1 MIRASN
7 STWIPRKTTRTY
19 VRDLTRLARKSRKYL
34 AKDEVGA
41 ICVQGYELVLK
52 GFIHPSCR
60 GWYRLHCSLRSRC
73 GAGSGQAFA
82 ERQRSFGAIRQSDR
96 RKRSLHQTP
105 VAVRERNGAD
115 ARTRRERENG
125 NFRRA
130 PEQDVDEDE
139 HSRSRRFQH
148 GLRRESSLDEQRID
162 RPDAPGGKDGRTSR
176 NASGFQPRA
185 A

>member
-60 GWYRLHCSLRSRC
+60 GRYGLHCSMRSRC
-73 GAGSGQAFA
+73 GAAFA
-82 ERQRSFGAIRQSDR
+82 ERQRSFGALRQSDR

-105 VAVRERNGAD
+105 VAVRERDGAD
-115 ARTRRERENG
+115 ARTRKNGRASCRERVYTG
-125 NFRRA
+125 T
-130 PEQDVDEDE
+130 
-139 HSRSRRFQH
+139 
-148 GLRRESSLDEQRID
+148 GKESGS
-162 RPDAPGGKDGRTSR
+162 T
-176 NASGFQPRA
+176 
-185 A
+185 